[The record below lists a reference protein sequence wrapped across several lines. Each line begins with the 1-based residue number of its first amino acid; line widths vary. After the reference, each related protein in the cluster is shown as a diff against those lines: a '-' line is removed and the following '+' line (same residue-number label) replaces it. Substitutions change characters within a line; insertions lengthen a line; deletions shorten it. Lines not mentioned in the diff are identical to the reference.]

1 MQRHLGRPD
10 AAGRRPRAVVT
21 MRRLP
26 AHVAVAAALLLA
38 LVLAARAPVAV
49 AAKGNASA
57 AAGFLEDA
65 QNDDGGFGA
74 TKGGPSQPDPS
85 LWAAA
90 ALLAAGKNPLDEY
103 NKGGDS
109 LDGYLAGHRKS
120 YTSLE
125 QRGVLALVAGASG
138 VADAHFGSPAA
149 RLRATLTEAAVKAD
163 PRGAA
168 LAVLGLLAAGDDA
181 SQQTA
186 LAAARALPGAALADG
201 GWGKDGSSDSAATA
215 LVLQALAKAGV
226 ADASTAAVQAGVAYL
241 AKAQGND
248 GAVAVSI
255 RTDQALNGGDVGA
268 TAFAI
273 QAFAALGVAAPKTPT
288 GKTLRDGLTQ
298 YQQSTTG
305 GLSSSGSLYDTSFA
319 PSVVETAQSF
329 PAFNGDTFPL
339 VAVPA
344 ATSGPP
350 PKATKKAKST
360 RNASQHVSSGT
371 AATGVSDRGS
381 STTTDAGA
389 FHQARA
395 GQQRTGRRSTVDAK
409 GRAKRPSAAKARSG
423 AGTAGGTGAAVS
435 GQVVGAT
442 AAPKLATRAG
452 QAPDALSAQDK
463 ATIGLGVL
471 LALLLAAGARA
482 GARHPR
488 ADERS
493 RTQRTL
499 IAGTRLLGAARARG
513 ALAPAAV
520 AVTGLALV
528 AVPFA
533 IHLWERAPRGE
544 ALVSAY
550 APYMEPARVASYQR
564 DLRELDA
571 GVRQA
576 QARGPK
582 ALYPHR
588 APAAARRAF
597 ARNGPLLASFA
608 EQWPDTY
615 KSLRA
620 VVDPIAAHRDG
631 YVALAAL
638 PRFGLFA
645 WAFVIPGAALVLL
658 AALALLW
665 PRSWRGARWA
675 VAVVALGLLVAPSAL
690 QLWDRAPRGA
700 KLVEAFGTV
709 ETRTTVERVQNDFGQ
724 VAIAQGALGGEL
736 VPALERRG
744 LSDREIDQRFP
755 AVRTLT
761 TRWIDILN
769 NLTPVIGAL
778 SDNVDRFQAVAAL
791 PPLTAFPWL
800 FAVPGALLALV
811 LLAGALRPVLLPQR
825 RSSIKEH
832 HVPSPIR

>member
-1 MQRHLGRPD
+1 
-10 AAGRRPRAVVT
+10 

-26 AHVAVAAALLLA
+26 ALAATAAALLVLA
-38 LVLAARAPVAV
+38 LAAARAPVAA
-49 AAKGNASA
+49 AAKGNAST

-74 TKGGPSQPDPS
+74 QKGGRSAPDPS

-90 ALLAAGKNPLDEY
+90 ALLAAGRNPLDEY

-109 LDGYLAGHRKS
+109 LDGYLADHRRS

-125 QRGVLALVAGASG
+125 QRGVLALVAGAAG
-138 VADAHFGSPAA
+138 VADAHLGSPAA
-149 RLRATLTEAAVKAD
+149 RLRATLTEPAVKAD

-168 LAVLGLLAAGDDA
+168 LAVLGLLATGDDA
-181 SQQTA
+181 SRQVAT
-186 LAAARALPGAALADG
+186 AAAQALPGAALADG

-226 ADASTAAVQAGVAYL
+226 AGTSPAAVQAGMAYL
-241 AKAQGND
+241 AEAQGND

-255 RTDQALNGGDVGA
+255 RTDQAVNGGDVGA

-273 QAFAALGVAAPKTPT
+273 QAFVALGVAAPKTPT
-288 GKTLRDGLTQ
+288 GTSLRDGLTQ

-305 GLSSSGSLYDTSFA
+305 GLSSAGSLYDTSFA
-319 PSVVETAQSF
+319 PSVVETAQAF

-339 VAVPA
+339 VVVPA

-350 PKATKKAKST
+350 PKATKKAKVTKKS
-360 RNASQHVSSGT
+360 RHVSTGT
-371 AATGVSDRGS
+371 AATGVSDRS
-381 STTTDAGA
+381 SATTTDGGA
-389 FHQARA
+389 FHRARA
-395 GQQRTGRRSTVDAK
+395 GQQRTGRRGAAGAK
-409 GRAKRPSAAKARSG
+409 GAAKPPHAAARAKTGAAAGG
-423 AGTAGGTGAAVS
+423 AGTAVS

-452 QAPDALSAQDK
+452 QAPEALSAQDK
-463 ATIGLGVL
+463 ATIGLGAL
-471 LALLLAAGARA
+471 LALLLAAGAVA

-488 ADERS
+488 PDERS
-493 RTQRTL
+493 RTQRAL
-499 IAGTRLLGAARARG
+499 IATTRLRARARARG

-533 IHLWERAPRGE
+533 THLWERAPHGE
-544 ALVSAY
+544 ALVTAY
-550 APYMEPARVASYQR
+550 APYMQSARVASYQR

-576 QARGPK
+576 QAEGPK

-588 APAAARRAF
+588 GPAAARAAF
-597 ARNGPLLASFA
+597 ARNGPLLAGFA
-608 EQWPDTY
+608 RQWPDTY
-615 KSLRA
+615 KSLRS

-700 KLVEAFGTV
+700 GLVDAFSTV
-709 ETRTTVERVQNDFGQ
+709 ETRATVERVQNDFGQ

-736 VPALERRG
+736 VPALKRHG
-744 LSDREIDQRFP
+744 LGDREIDHRFP
-755 AVRTLT
+755 AVRTVT

-800 FAVPGALLALV
+800 FALPGALLALV
-811 LLAGALRPVLLPQR
+811 LIAGALRPVLIRRP